1 MAVELYANG
10 LSAGYTDGFHIR
22 ELDLSIPSG
31 KITSLIGANGSGKS
45 TILKALT
52 RLIPKDQGNLYLDG
66 QSIYQIPTKEIARK
80 LAILPQNAQ
89 CPDALTVEE
98 LVENGRYPHRRRFG
112 GLTAEDREVVYW
124 AMKAC
129 GVLDFAHREVDSL
142 SGGQRQRVW
151 IAMALAQKTD
161 MLFLDEPTT
170 FLDIAHQLDIM
181 QLLVQLNREQ
191 GVTIVMVIHDLN
203 HAAMF
208 SDYVVAVRNGIKEFE
223 GTPQQVITPEVLR
236 IVFDVESV
244 PFSHPVFHTQLC
256 LPYDLC
262 RHPSKDTFYRKLRLE
277 AKVAFGRRSRYAN
290 ILCTS

>member
-52 RLIPKDQGNLYLDG
+52 RLIPKDQGNVYLDG
-66 QSIYQIPTKEIARK
+66 KPIYQIPTKEIARK

-262 RHPSKDTFYRKLRLE
+262 RHPSKDTF
-277 AKVAFGRRSRYAN
+277 
-290 ILCTS
+290 

>member
-1 MAVELYANG
+1 MFSLLVRLAWEDQMKKEKN
-10 LSAGYTDGFHIR
+10 TT
-22 ELDLSIPSG
+22 PSG
-31 KITSLIGANGSGKS
+31 EDYLEAILILQRQKG
-45 TILKALT
+45 LV
-52 RLIPKDQGNLYLDG
+52 RPVD
-66 QSIYQIPTKEIARK
+66 IARYMEFSK
-80 LAILPQNAQ
+80 PSITHAI
-89 CPDALTVEE
+89 
-98 LVENGRYPHRRRFG
+98 
-112 GLTAEDREVVYW
+112 
-124 AMKAC
+124 
-129 GVLDFAHREVDSL
+129 

-191 GVTIVMVIHDLN
+191 GVTIVMVSHDLN

-262 RHPSKDTFYRKLRLE
+262 RHPSKDTL
-277 AKVAFGRRSRYAN
+277 
-290 ILCTS
+290 

>member
-22 ELDLSIPSG
+22 ELDLSIPSR

-52 RLIPKDQGNLYLDG
+52 RLIPKDQGNVYLDG
-66 QSIYQIPTKEIARK
+66 KSIYQIPTKEIARK

-89 CPDALTVEE
+89 CPDELTVEE

-112 GLTAEDREVVYW
+112 RLTAEDREIVHW

-129 GVLDFAHREVDSL
+129 GVLDFAQREVDSL

-181 QLLVQLNREQ
+181 KLLVQLNREQ

-223 GTPQQVITPEVLR
+223 GTPQQVITPKVLR
-236 IVFDVESV
+236 VVFDVESV
-244 PFSHPVFHTQLC
+244 AFSHPVFHTQLC

-262 RHPSKDTFYRKLRLE
+262 RHPSKDTL
-277 AKVAFGRRSRYAN
+277 
-290 ILCTS
+290 

>member
-1 MAVELYANG
+1 
-10 LSAGYTDGFHIR
+10 
-22 ELDLSIPSG
+22 
-31 KITSLIGANGSGKS
+31 
-45 TILKALT
+45 
-52 RLIPKDQGNLYLDG
+52 
-66 QSIYQIPTKEIARK
+66 
-80 LAILPQNAQ
+80 
-89 CPDALTVEE
+89 
-98 LVENGRYPHRRRFG
+98 
-112 GLTAEDREVVYW
+112 
-124 AMKAC
+124 
-129 GVLDFAHREVDSL
+129 
-142 SGGQRQRVW
+142 
-151 IAMALAQKTD
+151 

-170 FLDIAHQLDIM
+170 FLDIAHQLVIM

-262 RHPSKDTFYRKLRLE
+262 RHPSKDTF
-277 AKVAFGRRSRYAN
+277 
-290 ILCTS
+290 

>member
-1 MAVELYANG
+1 
-10 LSAGYTDGFHIR
+10 
-22 ELDLSIPSG
+22 
-31 KITSLIGANGSGKS
+31 
-45 TILKALT
+45 
-52 RLIPKDQGNLYLDG
+52 
-66 QSIYQIPTKEIARK
+66 
-80 LAILPQNAQ
+80 
-89 CPDALTVEE
+89 
-98 LVENGRYPHRRRFG
+98 
-112 GLTAEDREVVYW
+112 
-124 AMKAC
+124 
-129 GVLDFAHREVDSL
+129 
-142 SGGQRQRVW
+142 
-151 IAMALAQKTD
+151 MALAQKTD

-262 RHPSKDTFYRKLRLE
+262 RHPSKDTL
-277 AKVAFGRRSRYAN
+277 
-290 ILCTS
+290 